1 MSYEAFLAIVVGI
14 NLVFAALSAFLA
26 NRWGRDPFG
35 WLLVGAILGPIGF
48 LLLLLQHWSDR
59 TATRPTIESPGAAT
73 ATAGPKVLIAVDGSQ
88 FGQQAVE
95 HVIAQYGPSLSEASV
110 VGVLAIERAEGL
122 STGEDSSRR
131 KVLEQEI
138 ESHLG
143 AACSVLQRAG
153 IGCKGII
160 RFGDPA
166 IEILK
171 LANEIKATQIVMG
184 RRGRGGAKKLLL
196 GSVSEKVSKEAPCPV
211 TIVG

>member
-1 MSYEAFLAIVVGI
+1 MPYEAFLAILVGI

-26 NRWGRDPFG
+26 SRWGREPFG

-48 LLLLLQHWSDR
+48 VLLLLQHLSDR
-59 TATRPTIESPGAAT
+59 TATRTTLASPGAPT
-73 ATAGPKVLIAVDGSQ
+73 TPAGPKVLIAVDGSP

-95 HVIAQYGPSLSEASV
+95 HVVAQYGPSLGEANV

-122 STGEDSSRR
+122 SSDEDSSRR
-131 KVLEQEI
+131 KLLEQEV
-138 ESHLG
+138 ENHLG
-143 AACSVLQRAG
+143 EACSVLQRAG

-166 IEILK
+166 SEILK
-171 LANEIKATQIVMG
+171 LAEEIGATQIVMG